1 MLGALAGWLSR
12 MLPAAAM
19 GATEADTV
27 AGILGVPQLWRL
39 WRRTAASA
47 TTQPATGTDWAA
59 DQAAI
64 YGLGLGL
71 YETLTV
77 LLAEKPDFAAFERWV
92 IERNGGTIDR
102 ARIAEVNAAVA
113 RARGEAAS
121 PTESGADFAPVLDE
135 ADLRCWDENGYVVL
149 RGAARFEDCRAAARA
164 IWEFLGM
171 DPDLPESWYGSGK
184 CEGLMVPLV
193 HHPAFDRNRGSP
205 RIRNAF
211 AQLYG
216 SGDLHVTIDRG
227 GFNPPECALWAFPGP
242 GLHWDTSLA
251 PPLPRYYQGILY
263 LTDTP
268 AEQGAF
274 QCVPGFHRRLEAWL
288 ASLPE
293 GADPRAQ
300 DLSAEAVRVAGN
312 AGDMVIWH
320 GALPHGASA
329 NRGTRPRLVQYIAY
343 HPPNQADDRPW
354 V

>member
-1 MLGALAGWLSR
+1 
-12 MLPAAAM
+12 M
-19 GATEADTV
+19 GEADTDIV
-27 AGILGVPQLWRL
+27 AGALGVPQLWRL
-39 WRRTAASA
+39 WRRIVTSA
-47 TTQPATGTDWAA
+47 TPQAATGTEWAA
-59 DQAAI
+59 DQAVI

-71 YETLTV
+71 HETLTV
-77 LLAEKPDFAAFERWV
+77 LLGQRPDFTAFERWV
-92 IERNGGTIDR
+92 IERNGGTIDATR
-102 ARIAEVNAAVA
+102 LPEVNAAVA
-113 RARGEAAS
+113 RACGEAA
-121 PTESGADFAPVLDE
+121 PQNELAADFMPVLGA

-149 RGAARFEDCRAAARA
+149 RGAARLEDCRAAARA
-164 IWEFLGM
+164 IWDFLGAA
-171 DPDLPESWYGSGK
+171 PDRPESWYGSRK

-193 HHPAFDRNRGSP
+193 HHPAFDRNRQSP

-216 SGDLHVTIDRG
+216 TSDLHVTVDRG
-227 GFNPPECALWAFPGP
+227 GFNPPECAAWAFPSP

-251 PPLPRYYQGILY
+251 PPLPRYFQGILY

-288 ASLPE
+288 AGLPE
-293 GADPRAQ
+293 GANPRAQ
-300 DLSAEAVRVAGN
+300 DLSAQAVRIAGN

-329 NRGTRPRLVQYIAY
+329 NRATRPRLVQYIAY

>member
-1 MLGALAGWLSR
+1 
-12 MLPAAAM
+12 M
-19 GATEADTV
+19 GETATDIP

-39 WRRTAASA
+39 WRRTVSSSGAPGAV
-47 TTQPATGTDWAA
+47 TGTEWAA
-59 DQAAI
+59 DQAVI
-64 YGLGLGL
+64 YGLDLGL
-71 YETLTV
+71 HETFGFLF
-77 LLAEKPDFAAFERWV
+77 AARPDFAAFERWV
-92 IERNGGTIDR
+92 IERNGGSID
-102 ARIAEVNAAVA
+102 ATRIASVNAAVA
-113 RARGEAAS
+113 RACGEAA
-121 PTESGADFAPVLDE
+121 PQSGLSADCAPVLDE
-135 ADLRCWDENGYVVL
+135 ADLRCWDENGYVIL
-149 RGAARFEDCRAAARA
+149 RGAAHREDCHAAARA
-164 IWEFLGM
+164 IWEFLDM
-171 DPDLPESWYGSGK
+171 APDQPEGWYHSQG

-193 HHPAFDRNRGSP
+193 HHPAFDRNRQSP

-216 SGDLHVTIDRG
+216 TGDLHVTIDRG
-227 GFNPPECALWAFPGP
+227 GFNPPECALWTFPGP

-251 PPLPRYYQGILY
+251 PRLPRYFQGILY

-274 QCVPGFHRRLEAWL
+274 QCVPGFHRRFEAWL
-288 ASLPE
+288 ASLPK
-293 GADPRAQ
+293 GADPRTQ
-300 DLSAEAVRVAGN
+300 DLSAEAVRIAGN